1 MRTSRDLSC
10 NATRSPCIAIRG
22 KKRRRGHIV
31 RAAGSLPV
39 AVVAVAFVGTGPHA
53 EIAVG
58 IGAEIPIKAAGAV
71 GASRILRLG
80 NGLAISLAAIG
91 SILHFDDPRG
101 TKG

>member
-10 NATRSPCIAIRG
+10 NATRSLCIAIG
-22 KKRRRGHIV
+22 GVKKRRRGHIV

-80 NGLAISLAAIG
+80 NGLAKSLVAIG
-91 SILHFDDPRG
+91 SILHFDDPR
-101 TKG
+101 